1 MKTILTLC
9 PALGGPNDAH
19 PDGIDSVLLPDPS
32 RRGFNAGMPGE
43 VPNAANAPKGCRL
56 HPRCPHVLEI
66 CRSVAPPLKNAVE
79 GHLVACHIAI

>member
-43 VPNAANAPKGCRL
+43 VPNAVNVPQRAACTHDVPMLGKYAA
-56 HPRCPHVLEI
+56 HPNL
-66 CRSVAPPLKNAVE
+66 S
-79 GHLVACHIAI
+79 